1 MNAVYEVTTN
11 KTIEEAVAAIKSNIK
26 DFGFGVLWE
35 LNFKDK
41 IEEKK
46 GFHID
51 NVFYLLDI
59 CNPKLASSILQKN
72 IQLGYVLPCKVVIYE
87 KNAQTYIGI
96 LNPTTLV
103 ELIDDSFMEEAKK
116 VEENLIKIV
125 ELSR

>member
-1 MNAVYEVTTN
+1 M
-11 KTIEEAVAAIKSNIK
+11 
-26 DFGFGVLWE
+26 
-35 LNFKDK
+35 
-41 IEEKK
+41 
-46 GFHID
+46 
-51 NVFYLLDI
+51 
-59 CNPKLASSILQKN
+59 
-72 IQLGYVLPCKVVIYE
+72 PCKVVIYE